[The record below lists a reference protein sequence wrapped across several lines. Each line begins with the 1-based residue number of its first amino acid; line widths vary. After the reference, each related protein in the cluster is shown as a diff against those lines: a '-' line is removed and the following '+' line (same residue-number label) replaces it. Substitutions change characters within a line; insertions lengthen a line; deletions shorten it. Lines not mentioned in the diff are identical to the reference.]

1 MSSIKQAI
9 DYAFDGKVSEMS
21 DELNSALLQ
30 KVSDMIM
37 GKRQEIAQSLI
48 TPTNE
53 AKEEEEEEEDE
64 DESDEEYIK
73 HPNGWRSIRSKRKED
88 DEEEVKYNPKK
99 KPVSESEMS
108 SAQKARLPAQDDLPA
123 SAASREFRMVDIRR
137 APQRHRS
144 DVGGHRRRHSAPQQ
158 PFLQC
163 GSPVRPET
171 GNQSRLGETGHGRPG
186 QDRQADPGS
195 ALSVHRGYSHIRGR
209 DRPGS
214 RRNGNAGAAAT
225 SSGWC
230 AAGHSSPS
238 ACRTSS
244 PCP

>member
-53 AKEEEEEEEDE
+53 AKEDDEEEDE

-73 HPNGWRSIRSKRKED
+73 HPNGWSSIRSKRKED
-88 DEEEVKYNPKK
+88 DEEEVNYKPKK

-108 SAQKARLPAQDDLPA
+108 SEQKAREQKLKAKYDSSDMKKNMIDQYGKEKGEEVYFA
-123 SAASREFRMVDIRR
+123 KIRKMAMEEVEDIDEDMFARKMMSYKKPDKYMAKQKR
-137 APQRHRS
+137 KLRK
-144 DVGGHRRRHSAPQQ
+144 
-158 PFLQC
+158 
-163 GSPVRPET
+163 
-171 GNQSRLGETGHGRPG
+171 
-186 QDRQADPGS
+186 
-195 ALSVHRGYSHIRGR
+195 
-209 DRPGS
+209 
-214 RRNGNAGAAAT
+214 
-225 SSGWC
+225 
-230 AAGHSSPS
+230 
-238 ACRTSS
+238 RTV
-244 PCP
+244 

>member
-53 AKEEEEEEEDE
+53 AKEDEEEEEDE

-73 HPNGWRSIRSKRKED
+73 HPNGWSSIRSKRKED

-99 KPVSESEMS
+99 KPIGESEMS
-108 SAQKARLPAQDDLPA
+108 SAQKAKEEKLKAKYDSSDMKKNMIDQYGKEKGEQVYFAKIRKMAMEEVEDIEEDMF
-123 SAASREFRMVDIRR
+123 SRKMM
-137 APQRHRS
+137 S
-144 DVGGHRRRHSAPQQ
+144 YK
-158 PFLQC
+158 
-163 GSPVRPET
+163 RPDKYMAK
-171 GNQSRLGETGHGRPG
+171 QKRKLRK
-186 QDRQADPGS
+186 
-195 ALSVHRGYSHIRGR
+195 
-209 DRPGS
+209 
-214 RRNGNAGAAAT
+214 
-225 SSGWC
+225 
-230 AAGHSSPS
+230 
-238 ACRTSS
+238 RTV
-244 PCP
+244 